1 MPINQY
7 DAVAD
12 LYDIYV
18 PATFDIP
25 FFLEEAQKVSGE
37 ILELMAGTGRVS
49 LPLLEAGA
57 RLACVDNSADM
68 LAVLAKKLA
77 AKMLSADLY
86 CQDVCRLDL
95 PRQFASV
102 IIPFHSFAH
111 IVSVEDQK
119 EAFRRIHRH
128 LLPGGSFI
136 CTLGNP
142 AVRRVPVD
150 GRLRLFRK
158 YSLSDGQGALLLW
171 LSESFSPTD
180 DHVVETL
187 EFFEE
192 YAVDGTMRSKR
203 LMELHFRLTSRT
215 EFENLARSAG
225 FAISA
230 FYGDY
235 TRAEFQ
241 ADTSPYMIWI
251 MTAL

>member
-1 MPINQY
+1 MAINQY

-12 LYDIYV
+12 LYDVYV
-18 PATFDIP
+18 PVTFDIP
-25 FFLEEAQKVSGE
+25 FFLEEAKKCSGE

-49 LPLLEAGA
+49 LPLLEAGV

-68 LAVLAKKLA
+68 LAILHDKLA
-77 AKMLSADLY
+77 ARGLAADLY

-111 IVSVEDQK
+111 IVSVEDQQ
-119 EAFRRIHRH
+119 AALQRIRRC

-142 AVRRVPVD
+142 AIRRVPVD
-150 GRLRLFRK
+150 GQLRLFRK
-158 YSLSDGQGALLLW
+158 YPLGAGQGTLLLW
-171 LSESFSPTD
+171 LLENFHPAD

-192 YAVDGTMRSKR
+192 YAENGSLRSKR
-203 LMELHFRLTSRT
+203 LMELHFRLTNRK
-215 EFENLARSAG
+215 EFETLARSAG
-225 FAISA
+225 FEITT

-241 ADTSPYMIWI
+241 AETSPYMIWI
-251 MTAL
+251 MAAV